1 MSVEEQQR
9 WGRSRY
15 AALLGVLALHLA
27 VLTILLI
34 AAKTRTRTTPAAIP
48 IELLVLPQNA
58 APSAPPPPTVAGRHK
73 KVSASPQPPPPDAL
87 TITTPN
93 PSSGTAGP
101 SIDWSQE
108 AHNVAANIASRAPAL
123 DETKPSALSNSPFA
137 EPPAHHKGE
146 QIPTADG
153 RWMVFVSDKCYQL
166 SKEITHITNATNT
179 GVKIQTYCNR
189 RSKESRGDLFNQLP
203 AYKKLHPDN

>member
-1 MSVEEQQR
+1 MEERQR

-15 AALLGVLALHLA
+15 AALLGVLALHVA
-27 VLTILLI
+27 VLTSLLI
-34 AAKTRTRTTPAAIP
+34 AARTSTRTTPAAIP
-48 IELLVLPQNA
+48 IELLVLPQDA
-58 APSAPPPPTVAGRHK
+58 APSAPPPPTSSDRRK
-73 KVSASPQPPPPDAL
+73 KVTTAPLPPPPDAL
-87 TITTPN
+87 TVTTPN
-93 PSSGTAGP
+93 PTSGTAGP
-101 SIDWSQE
+101 SINWSQE
-108 AHNVAANIASRAPAL
+108 AHNAAENIARGATVP

-153 RWMVFVSDKCYQL
+153 RWMVFVSEDCYQL

-179 GVKIQTYCNR
+179 GVTIQTYCNR
-189 RSKESRGDLFNQLP
+189 RSKEPRGDLFKQLS